1 MAPEALT
8 QVLRPLAHLFSHQD
22 HPALLVGLS
31 VADDAA
37 VYQLNAEQALIQT
50 LDFFTPVVDD
60 PYDYGAIAAANAMS
74 DVYAMGG
81 EVLLALNIGA
91 FPADMPPPIITEI
104 LRGGAEKVREAG
116 AIIAGGHTVTDAEPK
131 YGLAV
136 SGLIHPARILTKGGA
151 RPGDLL
157 VLTKPLGTGVIS
169 TALKREVA
177 APAHVA
183 GMVAS
188 MQCLNRAAAQAA
200 QATGDIRAATDI
212 TGFGLL
218 GHGMEMANASGCQL
232 VFAMH
237 QIPLLEGV
245 TEYAT
250 QGIFPG
256 GATNNRRFFEPTVTF
271 AAALSEAQR
280 MLLWDPQTS
289 GGLLLAIP
297 RDRVQAFQQACQDRA
312 QACWVIGEVRDG
324 EGITVLP

>member
-1 MAPEALT
+1 
-8 QVLRPLAHLFSHQD
+8 
-22 HPALLVGLS
+22 
-31 VADDAA
+31 
-37 VYQLNAEQALIQT
+37 
-50 LDFFTPVVDD
+50 LDFAQKSNFATEPFFTPVVDD

-91 FPADMPPPIITEI
+91 FPADMPPAIITDI

-136 SGLIHPARILTKGGA
+136 SGLIHPERILTKGGA

-169 TALKREVA
+169 TALKRELA
-177 APAHVA
+177 APTHVA
-183 GMVAS
+183 SMVAS
-188 MQCLNRAAAQAA
+188 MKHLNRAAAQAA
-200 QATGDIRAATDI
+200 QATGGIKAATDI

-232 VFAMH
+232 VVAMH
-237 QIPLLEGV
+237 QLPLLEGV
-245 TEYAT
+245 MDYAT

-256 GATNNRRFFEPTVTF
+256 GATNNRRFFEPMATY
-271 AAALSEAQR
+271 AAALSDAQR

-289 GGLLLAIP
+289 GGLLLAMP
-297 RDRVQAFQQACQDRA
+297 CDRMQVFAQACHDRA
-312 QACWVIGEVRDG
+312 QACWVIGEVRAG
-324 EGITVLP
+324 AGIEVLP